1 MDYRRLNSV
10 TSVDAYPMPR
20 ADESID
26 QLGKAK
32 YITTLDLARGYW
44 QVPMSDQDKGK
55 TAFTT
60 PKGLYQFNVMPF
72 GLSGASA
79 TFQRMMDGLLRGLES
94 FTSAYIDDI
103 IIFSETWE
111 DHIKH
116 VREVLERLRKGK
128 LKAKLMKCRFG
139 MRECHFLGHVV
150 GNGNLRP
157 EPEKIRASRWFSFLN
172 EVSIEE

>member
-1 MDYRRLNSV
+1 MTKELKEMEEDGVIEVSGSEWAAPIVVVKKKDGNIRLCVDYRRLNSV
-10 TSVDAYPMPR
+10 TAVDAYPMPR
-20 ADESID
+20 ADELID

-128 LKAKLMKCRFG
+128 LKA
-139 MRECHFLGHVV
+139 
-150 GNGNLRP
+150 N
-157 EPEKIRASRWFSFLN
+157 
-172 EVSIEE
+172 